1 MFYVAGR
8 IKWGTWGISLPPS
21 LLVSGASLFAMAG
34 FLSQCW
40 VSYAVDFLFFF
51 ARDCIF
57 IYMQFWDHLPFTDVL
72 LILDR
77 QTRATLFQNYFWVVW
92 CWFGK
97 GWIFITSKGSQFYP
111 ATYLSS
117 CTSDCIK
124 SCLFLLVIQVI
135 LLSMYMLLFCTMWPT
150 VEK

>member
-77 QTRATLFQNYFWVVW
+77 QTRATLFQNY
-92 CWFGK
+92 
-97 GWIFITSKGSQFYP
+97 
-111 ATYLSS
+111 LSGV
-117 CTSDCIK
+117 D
-124 SCLFLLVIQVI
+124 LERDGFLLPVKGLSFT
-135 LLSMYMLLFCTMWPT
+135 LLRICHRVPQIVSNLVYFYLWFRSFYSQCICFFFVQCGQL
-150 VEK
+150 